1 MARTT
6 RLEGARHRGWRN
18 LRSLVSA
25 GLALAMVL
33 AAAPAATAQ
42 QASPPSST
50 ATWFA
55 PYVDTT
61 LPPMYQIQDHSAN
74 PAHQSVLGFIVAANP
89 SSCTPSWGTY
99 YSLSGAAGAPLS
111 LSTVVSA
118 MHAEGE
124 TPIVSFGGEANSPL
138 ADACSSVGALEAAYA
153 SVISRYGLSVLDF
166 DIEGAA
172 QGDTAALVRQ
182 AQAIRLL
189 QAAAAGRGKTL
200 GVWLTLPVTTGGML
214 PVASKV
220 VDIMLDGG
228 VKLSGVNLMTMYFS
242 PSPGDG
248 APMLAAVESALRS
261 SHSQLAQIFA
271 AHGIGLSSSG
281 VWAHMGATVQ
291 IGQAGIPDQAFS
303 VADAK
308 GLVGFANTVGLGRIS
323 DWSINQDFPCGSAS
337 HPSVGGYSNYC
348 SGVVQSPL
356 AFDKAFSAL
365 GGTATSTP
373 LVGAKI
379 TSPTTPGTSTTT
391 GATTTTTTVPAT
403 TTGATTTT
411 TPPPTTTTTT
421 TAAATGSYAPWSAS
435 VAYPAG
441 RTVSLGGTIYR
452 AKWWNRG
459 QRPNAAVA
467 HPWDTPWQQ
476 IGTVPPGAPATT
488 TATLAPGTYP
498 LWSPSRT
505 YVAGDRVL
513 FAGRPYQ
520 AKWWDRGSSPSAEAS
535 HPYSSPWKPLFAVPG
550 SPG

>member
-1 MARTT
+1 MARST
-6 RLEGARHRGWRN
+6 RLEGARRRGWRN
-18 LRSLVSA
+18 LRSLASA
-25 GLALAMVL
+25 GVALAMVL

-111 LSTVVSA
+111 LSKVVSA

-124 TPIVSFGGEANSPL
+124 TPIVSFGGEANTPL
-138 ADACSSVGALEAAYA
+138 ADACSSVDALEAAYA

-189 QAAAAGRGKTL
+189 QAAAAKKGKTL

-220 VDIMLDGG
+220 VDIMLGGG

-308 GLVGFANTVGLGRIS
+308 GLVGFADTVGLGRIS

-373 LVGAKI
+373 LVGAKL
-379 TSPTTPGTSTTT
+379 TSSTTPGAS
-391 GATTTTTTVPAT
+391 TTTTTTT
-403 TTGATTTT
+403 TS
-411 TPPPTTTTTT
+411 PNTTTT

-435 VAYPAG
+435 TAYPAG
-441 RTVSLGGTIYR
+441 WEVSADGAIYR
-452 AKWWNRG
+452 AKWWNRD
-459 QRPNAAVA
+459 QRPNTAVA

-488 TATLAPGTYP
+488 TTTLAPGTYP
-498 LWSPSRT
+498 LWSASRT
-505 YVAGDRVL
+505 YVTGDRVL